1 MRGAPHKGK
10 VTRPRSVAR
19 RLLVAALAVVLPL
32 AALLVTAEI
41 VLRFLPV
48 ATGMRAQPVNE
59 ANPVF
64 RFAPD
69 RTFTYSVGWDFALVH
84 RGRTNNAGFVSDL
97 PYDRTDRRPLLAV
110 VGDSYV
116 EAAMVPWAETLQGRL
131 HRAAQ
136 PHGRVYSFG
145 AAGSPLSQYLVFARH
160 AVREWGARALVIPI
174 IGNDFDESL
183 ARYSPGRGF
192 HLFVET
198 AEGLALRRFDRAPD
212 PVSRLVRQSALIR
225 YVHFNL
231 GASGVINRI
240 RWRLAGV
247 DLPRGFVGNVA
258 AEVEPERLALSEAV
272 IDRFLDLLPEMTG
285 LLPDR
290 VLFLIDGRRPQLYA
304 PETLPATDE
313 SYFARMRRS
322 FAAKAEAR
330 GFGVIDL
337 EPRFI
342 AEYRRTGRRFEFD
355 VDAHWSGEGHR
366 VAAEAVL
373 GSALWNAFLAA
384 AQN

>member
-1 MRGAPHKGK
+1 MPA
-10 VTRPRSVAR
+10 TRPLLR
-19 RLLVAALAVVLPL
+19 RLVVAGLALALPL
-32 AALLVTAEI
+32 VLLLLAAELA
-41 VLRFLPV
+41 LRALPV
-48 ATGMRAQPVNE
+48 ASGMRAQPVNE
-59 ANPVF
+59 ASPVF

-69 RTFTYSVGWDFALVH
+69 RDFVYSVGWNFALVH
-84 RGRTNNAGFVSDL
+84 RGRTNNEGFVSDI
-97 PYDRTDRRPLLAV
+97 PYDRADRRPLLAV

-131 HRAAQ
+131 HAAAQ
-136 PHGRVYSFG
+136 PHAKVYSFG
-145 AAGSPLSQYLVFARH
+145 AAGSPLSQYLVFASH
-160 AVREWGARALVIPI
+160 AARAWGAEAIVIPI

-198 AEGLALRRFDRAPD
+198 AGGLELQRFDWQPS
-212 PVSRLVRQSALIR
+212 PVTQLVRHSALIR

-231 GASGVINRI
+231 GASGVINRV

-258 AEVEPERLALSEAV
+258 AEVEPERLALSERA
-272 IDRFLDLLPEMTG
+272 IDRFLELLPEMTG
-285 LLPDR
+285 LSPSR
-290 VLFLIDGRRPQLYA
+290 VLFLLDGRRPHLYE
-304 PETLPATDE
+304 PHTLSATDDT
-313 SYFARMRRS
+313 YFARMRRS

-337 EPRFI
+337 EPLFM
-342 AEYRRTGRRFEFD
+342 AEHSRNGRRFEFA

-373 GSALWNAFLAA
+373 GSPLWREFLGA

>member
-1 MRGAPHKGK
+1 M
-10 VTRPRSVAR
+10 TRPRSLAR
-19 RLLVAALAVVLPL
+19 RLLVAALAVALPL
-32 AALLVTAEI
+32 AGLLIAAEV

-48 ATGMRAQPVNE
+48 ATGMRAQPVSE

-84 RGRTNNAGFVSDL
+84 RGRTNNAGFVSDIA
-97 PYDRTDRRPLLAV
+97 YDRADRRPLLAV

-131 HRAAQ
+131 HQAAQ
-136 PHGRVYSFG
+136 PRARVYSFG

-160 AVREWGARALVIPI
+160 AVQDWGAQALVIPI

-198 AEGLALRRFDRAPD
+198 AEGLVLRRFDWRPSA
-212 PVSRLVRQSALIR
+212 VTHIVRESALIR
-225 YVHFNL
+225 YIHFNL

-272 IDRFLDLLPEMTG
+272 IDRFLQLLPEMTG
-285 LLPDR
+285 LPPAR
-290 VLFLIDGRRPQLYA
+290 VLFLIDGRRPNLYD
-304 PETLPATDE
+304 PATLAATDDT
-313 SYFARMRRS
+313 YFARMRRS

-342 AEYRRTGRRFEFD
+342 AEHQGTGRRFEFD

-366 VAAEAVL
+366 VAAEAVQ
-373 GSALWNAFLAA
+373 GSALWKAFLAA
-384 AQN
+384 SQN